1 MNTLKDEELDYQ
13 AYTRDNAPDPAEIQ
27 RGYGARQQRLEAA
40 HSKHAVQLKKVGM
53 SFLSSLNADEPQ
65 AIRFQKF
72 PTARLN
78 PTDKARPLV
87 FISPLGSCFIFLF
100 ALLLASCG
108 VEKFPLPQEQSNN
121 GGSSAVSDT
130 TYLQLRPV
138 WNAATGYDL
147 KAPHDILVGRE
158 PLIYVADTDNNRILM
173 LDLAGNILGSSQR
186 IERPVALTQDAKLN
200 LLIVTD
206 RNKIYR
212 LNLVAAQHRI
222 ADAPVE
228 TVFHEIDN
236 PGRRYTAIAALL
248 ATAQNQAATFYYV
261 TTTGNDKRDNQILI
275 FPENFN
281 VRVPDEAGFEPNGL
295 GILSTA
301 APSGITALRD
311 FSGDFIF
318 CMTGDNSFKVQWIT
332 IGQFGFTPRLNPGQ
346 GNFDLFAQDKFLA
359 PEDLTVDAEG
369 NIYVID
375 AARPRLLKFSSA
387 GEEQQSFGSLGAG
400 EKQFNAPQ
408 GVAFFNRTLYVA
420 DTGNHRI
427 VRFRLSTDVN

>member
-1 MNTLKDEELDYQ
+1 MAKRVDAKITKVDMASISSHRTCTIIPPLRGAGGCHDESDYLDRNQGHPPSPPQGGNIFHALFLKY
-13 AYTRDNAPDPAEIQ
+13 A
-27 RGYGARQQRLEAA
+27 
-40 HSKHAVQLKKVGM
+40 
-53 SFLSSLNADEPQ
+53 SLLLL
-65 AIRFQKF
+65 I
-72 PTARLN
+72 
-78 PTDKARPLV
+78 
-87 FISPLGSCFIFLF
+87 
-100 ALLLASCG
+100 ALLSSCG
-108 VEKFPLPQEQSNN
+108 VEKFPLPQEPANN

-130 TYLQLRPV
+130 TYLQLRPA
-138 WNAATGYDL
+138 WDAANGYDL

-158 PLIYVADTDNNRILM
+158 PLVYIADTENNRILM

-186 IERPVALTQDAKLN
+186 IDHPVALTQDSKLN

-206 RNKIYR
+206 ANKIYR

-236 PGRRYTAIAALL
+236 PDRRYTGIAAVL
-248 ATAQNQAATFYYV
+248 TTTQNQAATFYYV

-275 FPENFN
+275 FPESFN
-281 VRVPDEAGFEPNGL
+281 VRVPDEAGLEPNGL
-295 GILSTA
+295 GMLSAST
-301 APSGITALRD
+301 PSGITALRD

-332 IGQFGFTPRLNPGQ
+332 IGQFGFTPRLNPAQ
-346 GNFDLFAQDKFLA
+346 GNFELFAQNKFLA
-359 PEDLTVDAEG
+359 PEDVTVDAEG
-369 NIYVID
+369 NLYVID
-375 AARPRLLKFSSA
+375 AALQRLLKFSSA

-400 EKQFNAPQ
+400 EKQFNAPK

-420 DTGNHRI
+420 DTGNNRI